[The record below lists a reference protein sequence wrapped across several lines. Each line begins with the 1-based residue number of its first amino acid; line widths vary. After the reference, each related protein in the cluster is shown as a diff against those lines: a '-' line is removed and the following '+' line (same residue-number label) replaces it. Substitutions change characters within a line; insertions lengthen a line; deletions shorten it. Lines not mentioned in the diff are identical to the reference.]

1 VYHAY
6 LPKSSIGCYYG
17 PTPPPNFLYRSY
29 SYKAG
34 GGGDEGG
41 GGGGGDEGRNNIS
54 IEDEAYEIAYLQPV
68 TGRHPGTTI
77 KQEFVP
83 NNLCEKETE
92 RTGEGREVEGR

>member
-1 VYHAY
+1 VLAIGVPEDESLGVSRCAY
-6 LPKSSIGCYYG
+6 TNLRVH
-17 PTPPPNFLYRSY
+17 F
-29 SYKAG
+29 
-34 GGGDEGG
+34 
-41 GGGGGDEGRNNIS
+41 GRDIS